1 MNASGGSSGRF
12 GRREFLG
19 LAAAGALFGVTG
31 CAPCPG
37 SAGSPRP
44 GTGLVPAPSAA
55 AAFVAEGSV
64 AEPGAT
70 TPHTVHGLL
79 SKPNFFVAHRGSGDN
94 WPEHTMRAY
103 RQSADAGLKA
113 IEVSV
118 SATSDGVLVC
128 HHDLTTA
135 RLTGTALTI
144 ATTPAASLAQ
154 LRNDARP
161 WLGPATPLEPI
172 PLLTE
177 VLDAFAASH
186 VIFLEDKQGTNA
198 ERILTLLKK
207 YPDARQ
213 HIIWKQPASS
223 AGHAQAAADGYTTWG
238 YVTRADYPR
247 LAELVPLVDMLGVH
261 HTAPEDRILELV
273 DSGKP
278 VIAWEVRRRTE
289 HLRLRELG
297 VRGFICSN
305 IRHVLHQEAP
315 RGEDRFAE
323 GLRGTGDLPWKA
335 DGGWEEQPGFAG
347 EAVRLANQERAGY
360 LLGSLAGAVDAP
372 DWELAFELRWPDGLP
387 PAGGSGGAGVAFGQ
401 STDAS
406 YRRESGP
413 GAPGYELDVGA
424 GGRIT
429 LSRRDPGVA
438 AAVELAAGD
447 SPAPAP
453 GEWLAFV
460 VSVAPHSLTVHRLDG
475 GAPRWS
481 VRSEDSRYGGG
492 WFSLLKNYD
501 AGPAVEFRRVRV
513 RAAAASE
520 RCTNVG

>member
-1 MNASGGSSGRF
+1 MGELGETAGGF
-12 GRREFLG
+12 GRRAFLG
-19 LAAAGALFGVTG
+19 LAAAGAVLGVAG

-44 GTGLVPAPSAA
+44 GTGILPAATAA
-55 AAFVAEGSV
+55 AGFVAEGAV
-64 AEPGAT
+64 AEPGT
-70 TPHTVHGLL
+70 TGPHTIGTLL
-79 SKPNFFVAHRGSGDN
+79 SAPHFFVAHRGSGDN
-94 WPEHTMRAY
+94 WPEHTMHAY

-118 SATSDGVLVC
+118 SATADGVLVC

-144 ATTPAASLAQ
+144 AASTAASLAQ

-172 PLLTE
+172 ALLTE

-198 ERILTLLKK
+198 ERILALLEG

-213 HIIWKQPASS
+213 HIVWKQPASS

-247 LAELVPLVDMLGVH
+247 LAELVPLVDMLGIH
-261 HTAPEDRILELV
+261 HTAPEDRILEMV

-278 VIAWEVRRRTE
+278 VIAWEVRRRSE

-297 VRGFICSN
+297 VRGVICSN

-315 RGEDRFAE
+315 RTEDRFPE
-323 GLRGTGDLPWKA
+323 GLRGTGDVPWKA
-335 DGGWEEQPGFAG
+335 DGGWDEQPAFAG
-347 EAVRLANQERAGY
+347 GSLRLSNREHAGY
-360 LLGSLAGAVDAP
+360 LLGSLGGAVDAP

-387 PAGGSGGAGVAFGQ
+387 PAGASGGAGLAFGQ
-401 STDAS
+401 PTDAS
-406 YRRESGP
+406 YRRDPGP

-429 LSRRDPGVA
+429 LSRRDPGA
-438 AAVELAAGD
+438 ATAVELAAGD

-460 VSVAPHSLTVHRLDG
+460 VSVAPRSLTVQRLEG
-475 GAPRWS
+475 GTPRWS
-481 VRSEDSRYGGG
+481 VRTDDARYGGA

-501 AGPAVEFRRVRV
+501 AGPPVEFRRVRL
-513 RAAAASE
+513 RAAAGSE
-520 RCTNVG
+520 RCSNVG